1 MCVYIYMCIYIYICV
16 SVYRDKQTHRDFL
29 LFSRTYIYMYIYIHI
44 HACMSV
50 CSHTVNP
57 RPARGSDVVTLGPK
71 YIYYMGTWTLGIFF
85 YEVLLCACPRR
96 GAADLRLR
104 FYLKDHG
111 T

>member
-1 MCVYIYMCIYIYICV
+1 MCVYVYIYIYICV
-16 SVYRDKQTHRDFL
+16 CVCIQRQTDTQR
-29 LFSRTYIYMYIYIHI
+29 FSFIQSNIYIYMYIYIHI

>member
-1 MCVYIYMCIYIYICV
+1 MCICIYIYVCV
-16 SVYRDKQTHRDFL
+16 YTETNRHTEIFFYSVKHI
-29 LFSRTYIYMYIYIHI
+29 YIYMYIYIHI

>member
-1 MCVYIYMCIYIYICV
+1 MCIYICVYIYVCLYTETNRHTEIFFY
-16 SVYRDKQTHRDFL
+16 SVEH
-29 LFSRTYIYMYIYIHI
+29 IYMYIYIHI